1 MTNSPTD
8 AGAPADKGSVELAG
22 MSHVIAALRECKD
35 QLAHFTK
42 LRRDLE
48 SMIKVRLAG
57 AEIGTLADVPV
68 VTYRTTLRVSVS
80 QRELKSRYPAIAL
93 ECQDITE
100 VTTFKLLDVA

>member
-1 MTNSPTD
+1 MTNPLTDVDSP
-8 AGAPADKGSVELAG
+8 AEKGSVELTG
-22 MSHVIAALRECKD
+22 MGHVVAALRECKD

-48 SMIKVRLAG
+48 SMIKVRLGG
-57 AEIGTLADVPV
+57 AEVGTLADVPV
-68 VTYRTTLRVSVS
+68 VTHRTTLRISVS
-80 QRELKSRYPAIAL
+80 QRELKARYPAIAL